1 MVASAG
7 TETSPDRVRALN
19 QPRPVQVTLAEDS
32 GLPLTLRDR
41 KRSYRIA
48 RVQDTWQVDDE
59 WWREPISRHY
69 IQVLLHGGALRTLFH
84 DLLADRW
91 FEQTY

>member
-1 MVASAG
+1 MVAPAG
-7 TETSPDRVRALN
+7 TETSADRVRPLN
-19 QPRPVQVTLAEDS
+19 LPRPVQVTLDEQT

-41 KRSYRIA
+41 HRCHPIA
-48 RVQDTWQVDDE
+48 RVQDSWHIDDE
-59 WWREPISRHY
+59 WWREPIRRHY
-69 IQVLLHGGALRTLFH
+69 VQILLPSGALRTLFH

>member
-1 MVASAG
+1 MVAPAG
-7 TETSPDRVRALN
+7 TETSADRVRPLN
-19 QPRPVQVTLAEDS
+19 QPRPVQVTLDERS
-32 GLPLTLRDR
+32 GLLLTLHDR
-41 KRSYRIA
+41 HRPHAIERI
-48 RVQDTWQVDDE
+48 QDSWRVDDE

-69 IQVLLHGGALRTLFH
+69 VQVLLPNGALRTLFH